1 MSFGSI
7 LQEARPHDR
16 KFAQTLKNIAPKRVQ
31 KVGLKSQ
38 ILGLFEFRKH
48 LAGSKTTQQKLSV
61 DWEEHCSKKG
71 PKRGPEIADP
81 RAV

>member
-1 MSFGSI
+1 M
-7 LQEARPHDR
+7 QEARPHDR
-16 KFAQTLKNIAPKRVQ
+16 KFAQTLKNMAPKRVQ

-61 DWEEHCSKKG
+61 DWEENCSKKG
-71 PKRGPEIADP
+71 PQRGPEIADP

>member
-7 LQEARPHDR
+7 LQEARPHNR
-16 KFAQTLKNIAPKRVQ
+16 KFAQTLKNIAPERVQ

-48 LAGSKTTQQKLSV
+48 LAGSKTTQQKLNV
-61 DWEEHCSKKG
+61 EFGENCSKKG
-71 PKRGPEIADP
+71 PKRGPEIADS

>member
-16 KFAQTLKNIAPKRVQ
+16 KFAQTLKNMAPKRVQ

-61 DWEEHCSKKG
+61 DFEENCSKKS

-81 RAV
+81 SAV

>member
-16 KFAQTLKNIAPKRVQ
+16 KFAQALKNMAPKRVQ

-61 DWEEHCSKKG
+61 EFDEHCSKQS
-71 PKRGPEIADP
+71 PKREPEIAYP

>member
-16 KFAQTLKNIAPKRVQ
+16 KFAQALKNIAPKRVQ

-38 ILGLFEFRKH
+38 MLGLFEFRKH

-61 DWEEHCSKKG
+61 EFEEHCSKKS
-71 PKRGPEIADP
+71 PKREPEIADP

>member
-1 MSFGSI
+1 M
-7 LQEARPHDR
+7 QEARPHDR
-16 KFAQTLKNIAPKRVQ
+16 KFAQTLKNMAPKRVQ

-61 DWEEHCSKKG
+61 EFEEHCSKKS
-71 PKRGPEIADP
+71 PKREPEIADS

>member
-16 KFAQTLKNIAPKRVQ
+16 KFAQTLKNMAPKRVQ

-61 DWEEHCSKKG
+61 DWEENCSKKR
-71 PKRGPEIADP
+71 PTIGPEIADP